1 MTDAPKKRGRKPAK
15 QLTEAQRRVLQ
26 ELRDFLVEHGFPPS
40 THELADRLGVSS
52 ATAHEQVGQLVKKG
66 FLTREARKAR
76 SLRLARPFEEDHAP
90 ADLVSIPLLGSVAT
104 GHPILA
110 EENILGEVM
119 IERRLAANGRCFAL
133 RITGESMRDAG
144 INDGDLVVV
153 RQQPVAENGD
163 IIVAL
168 LAGDAT
174 VKRLSIRDHAI
185 ELRPEN
191 SSFQPIP
198 IGPDD
203 DLRVLGKVIG
213 IRRL

>member
-1 MTDAPKKRGRKPAK
+1 MTEAPKKRGRKPVE
-15 QLTEAQRRVLQ
+15 QLTETQRRVLQ
-26 ELRDFLVEHGFPPS
+26 ELRDFMVEHGFPPS
-40 THELADRLGVSS
+40 TQELAELLGVST

-76 SLRLARPFEEDHAP
+76 GLRLARPLEDDHTP
-90 ADLVSIPLLGSVAT
+90 ADLVSIPLLGSVAA

-110 EENILGEVM
+110 EENVLSEVM

-163 IIVAL
+163 IVVAQ
-168 LAGDAT
+168 LAGEST
-174 VKRLSIRDHAI
+174 VKRLSIRDHVI

-191 SSFQPIP
+191 PAFAPMP

-203 DLRVLGKVIG
+203 DLRILGKVIG